1 MIQNGNATGEYK
13 LAGDMTPE
21 EWRDLLPKTMSRYSE
36 GCNNEAG
43 RVLSDAGV
51 GEVGVNAMGPNHS
64 GLVPI
69 LNDSLRHL
77 SQCVVTMLERCEDN
91 KRVIKH
97 FLPWFAPHYDC
108 HIVRNPSKSGDSSEL
123 SAEAQREIISQNLV
137 DEGAYRVAE
146 ALYEQQLKIV
156 GESGL

>member
-13 LAGDMTPE
+13 RAGDMTAE

-51 GEVGVNAMGPNHS
+51 GELGVNGMDPSHS
-64 GLVPI
+64 GFVPM
-69 LNDSLRHL
+69 LNDSLKHL

-91 KRVIKH
+91 KKVIQH

-108 HIVRNPSKSGDSSEL
+108 RTISNPGMVHDSSAL

-146 ALYEQQLKIV
+146 ALFEEQLKIV